1 MPAFYSHIQTAKDIL
16 GLYEGKEP
24 FHHFIKGYFKE
35 YKKFGSRDRK
45 QISQL
50 CYKYFRLG
58 KSLPGHSFEERMVA
72 ALFLASREPSPY
84 LELLQPEWYLEQQ
97 RNPGI
102 PDKLR
107 FVSSNDP
114 SFNPDDIFPFNNPLS
129 NGIDHGKFFLSHLD
143 QPYLF
148 LRARPGRLKHALAL
162 VKDHPGFLYAEG
174 NCLAFEN
181 NTNIQELLDIN
192 RDVVI
197 QDRSSQE
204 IESFF
209 PGFENEIT
217 PEVWDACAASG
228 GKSILAADHYN
239 RINLTVSDKR
249 ESILFNLQQRLQ
261 AAGIPIKHEFIT
273 DLSVPGGWKDS
284 SLYDLVI
291 ADVPCTGSGTWGRT
305 PENLVYFDR
314 HKIEDYKILQESI
327 LSNLLE
333 AVKPGGGLLYITCS
347 VFRQENEE
355 VVSSVIPAQKFEP
368 VRQGVIAGY
377 ERRSDTM
384 FASLWR
390 RHT

>member
-1 MPAFYSHIQTAKDIL
+1 MPVYYSHIQTAKDIL
-16 GLYEGKEP
+16 GLYEGREP

-72 ALFLASREPSPY
+72 ALFLASRDPSLY
-84 LELLQPEWYLEQQ
+84 LELLQPEWFLEQQ
-97 RNPGI
+97 RNPGT
-102 PDKLR
+102 PEKLR
-107 FVSSNDP
+107 FVGSHDP
-114 SFNPDDIFPFNNPLS
+114 SFNAADIFSFSNPLS
-129 NGIDHGKFFLSHLD
+129 EGIDATKFFLSHLD

-148 LRARPGRLKHALAL
+148 LRARPGRLEHVLNSI
-162 VKDHPGFLYAEG
+162 KDHPGFLYAEG

-181 NTNIQELLDIN
+181 NTNIEELLHIN

-204 IESFF
+204 IERFF
-209 PGFENEIT
+209 PGFENGIT
-217 PEVWDACAASG
+217 MEVWDACAASG
-228 GKSILAADHYN
+228 GKSILAADHYE
-239 RINLTVSDKR
+239 RIKLTVSDKR
-249 ESILFNLQQRLQ
+249 DSILFNLQQRLK
-261 AAGIPIKHEFIT
+261 AAGIQVKHGFT
-273 DLSVPGGWKDS
+273 ADLSVPGGWKDS

-291 ADVPCTGSGTWGRT
+291 ADVPCSGSGTWGRT
-305 PENLVYFDR
+305 PENLVYFDAQ
-314 HKIEDYKILQESI
+314 KIEEYQFLQKSI
-327 LSNLLE
+327 LSNLME
-333 AVKPGGGLLYITCS
+333 SVKPGGGLLYITCS
-347 VFRQENEE
+347 VFRQENED
-355 VVSSVIPAQKFEP
+355 VVSSVIPGQKFEP

-390 RHT
+390 RHP